1 MQEVQCFWCN
11 RKFDLEKEG
20 KQIGILQDRQG
31 NPTKISVYHCGTC
44 ASLTIEQRIHQMF
57 Q

>member
-1 MQEVQCFWCN
+1 MQEVQCFQCN

-20 KQIGILQDRQG
+20 KQIDVLQDSQG
-31 NPTKISVYHCGTC
+31 NPTKIPVYHCGQC
-44 ASLTIEQRIHQMF
+44 ASLTVEQRIDQLF